1 MKKHALILS
10 TLALTAALTATFVGC
25 QGQKSP
31 EELIKAD
38 LTQQFDEV
46 KNADS
51 GSWSEEFGMTN
62 EDFAELGVDANQFI
76 SSYLDGFD
84 YKIDDITVDKDK
96 GTATAKVD
104 ITCKQFD
111 EIFSTWFGTYLG
123 KAMSMLDASEE
134 EITKLAGETLMDAT
148 NSATAKTV
156 SCELVYTKNSKGEW
170 EADQDVFEAQLYHAM
185 GLETLLGLDEDAQPA
200 NAA

>member
-51 GSWSEEFGMTN
+51 DSWSEEFGMTD
-62 EDFAELGVDANQFI
+62 EDFAELGVGANQFI

-104 ITCKQFD
+104 VTCKKFD
-111 EIFSTWFGTYLG
+111 EIFAAWFGDYMG
-123 KAMSMLDASEE
+123 KAMSMLNAPEE
-134 EITKLAGETLMDAT
+134 EITKLAGETLMNTVNNTA
-148 NSATAKTV
+148 AKTT
-156 SCELVYTKNSKGEW
+156 SCELTYKKDSDGKW
-170 EADQDVFEAQLYHAM
+170 AADEKIFEAEIYRAM
-185 GLETLLGLDEDAQPA
+185 GLESLMNDSATPA